1 MSWAEVKKIN
11 SDMTKPLD
19 TLISEKTDIKI
30 QTVTVTIPSITYTAL
45 RTSSTGT
52 ATLSQVDIEKSI
64 LIPISP
70 VFSDEGSGYTITA
83 LAYNL
88 SDTSVSITVTFSGPT
103 DSNTSPL
110 QYTVAVLTFGATVN
124 GN

>member
-19 TLISEKTDIKI
+19 KLIIEKTDIKV
-30 QTVTVTIPSITYTAL
+30 QTVTVNIPSITYGAL

-52 ATLSQVDIEKSI
+52 ATISQVDVEKSI

-70 VFSDEGSGYTITA
+70 TFSDVGSGFTA
-83 LAYNL
+83 TGLTYSLN
-88 SDTSVSITVTFSGPT
+88 DTSVSITVTFSGPT

>member
-70 VFSDEGSGYTITA
+70 VLSDGGNGYTITA

>member
-11 SDMTKPLD
+11 SDMAKPLD

-30 QTVTVTIPSITYTAL
+30 QTVTVNIPSIKITAF
-45 RTSSTGT
+45 TQSNTGT
-52 ATLSQVDIEKSI
+52 ATISQVDVEKSI

-70 VFSDEGSGYTITA
+70 VFPDVGAYTITDMSYS
-83 LAYNL
+83 LN
-88 SDTSVSITVTFSGPT
+88 DTSVSITAHFSGSLDDYTPT
-103 DSNTSPL
+103 LN
-110 QYTVAVLTFGATVN
+110 YTVAVLTFGATVN